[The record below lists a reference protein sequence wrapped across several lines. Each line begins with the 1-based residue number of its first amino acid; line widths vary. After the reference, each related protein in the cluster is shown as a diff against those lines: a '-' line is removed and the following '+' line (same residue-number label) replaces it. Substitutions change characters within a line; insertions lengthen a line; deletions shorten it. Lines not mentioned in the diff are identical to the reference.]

1 MGAENRNPGGCQSRG
16 WGVQGGKGGN
26 RYELPVTESVKGGN
40 RYELPVTESVSPRV
54 TYSMVAPV
62 NTNVLSV

>member
-26 RYELPVTESVKGGN
+26 RYELPVTK
-40 RYELPVTESVSPRV
+40 SVSPGV
-54 TYSMVAPV
+54 TYGMVAPV